1 MVCAV
6 CDRQVARWNVDIY
19 GWDVDGIAEVQI
31 RKTGSRFG
39 RFGFACGNVGVCVE
53 SFIMHVNGKM
63 RVLCKK

>member
-1 MVCAV
+1 M
-6 CDRQVARWNVDIY
+6 DIY